1 MSRHPSIPHLGRS
14 KIAGVTLLEL
24 ILTCGILLILSA
36 AAIPMFQMTIQHR
49 KESELRYDL
58 REMRDAIDRYKDD
71 ADKNLIQTEV
81 GSQNYPP
88 DLQTLV
94 DGVTVSSAGGG
105 AGGISASALAGASGT
120 GQFGSAGT
128 PQLGAGAPGGAAPQF
143 GAGAPG
149 APGANTGAPGA
160 TTGGIPSLGSA
171 GAAGQGMSDTPG
183 KVRYL
188 RKIPVDPMTG
198 KPDWGLRAVQDDP
211 DSTSWGGSNVFDVYS
226 QSQAT
231 AIDGTK
237 YSDW

>member
-1 MSRHPSIPHLGRS
+1 MSGQTSFARPGQRS
-14 KIAGVTLLEL
+14 KRSSVAGLTLIEL
-24 ILTCGILLILSA
+24 ILTCGILLVLSS
-36 AAIPMFQMTIQHR
+36 AAIPMFQMVVQHR

-58 REMRDAIDRYKDD
+58 REMRNAIDRYKDD
-71 ADKNLIQTEV
+71 ADKNLIRTEV

-94 DGVTVSSAGGG
+94 DGVSISSGGSG
-105 AGGISASALAGASGT
+105 AGGITASALAGASNT

-128 PQLGAGAPGGAAPQF
+128 PQQGLQQGIGQPGGATQF
-143 GAGAPG
+143 GPG
-149 APGANTGAPGA
+149 A
-160 TTGGIPSLGSA
+160 TGGIPALGSA
-171 GAAGQGMSDTPG
+171 PSQSSQALSDLPS

-198 KPDWGLRAVQDDP
+198 KADWGLRAIQDDP
-211 DSTSWGGSNVFDVYS
+211 DATSWGGHNVFDVYS

-231 AIDGTK
+231 ATDGTK

>member
-1 MSRHPSIPHLGRS
+1 MRRPTSPPSLVRN
-14 KIAGVTLLEL
+14 KIAGLTLLEL
-24 ILTCGILLILSA
+24 ILTCGILLVLSA
-36 AAIPMFQMTIQHR
+36 AAIPMFQMTVQHR

-71 ADKNLIQTEV
+71 ADKNLIRTEV

-128 PQLGAGAPGGAAPQF
+128 PQLGAPQTGGGSQFAPGGGSNSGAPGGIQA
-143 GAGAPG
+143 
-149 APGANTGAPGA
+149 
-160 TTGGIPSLGSA
+160 LGSSGTA
-171 GAAGQGMSDTPG
+171 SQAMSDTPS

-198 KPDWGLRAVQDDP
+198 KADWGLRAVQDDP

-231 AIDGTK
+231 AVDGTK

>member
-1 MSRHPSIPHLGRS
+1 MRRQTSFPRARRSRV
-14 KIAGVTLLEL
+14 AGLTLIEL
-24 ILTCGILLILSA
+24 ILTCGILLILST
-36 AAIPMFQMTIQHR
+36 AAIPMFRMTVQHR

-58 REMRDAIDRYKDD
+58 REMRNAIDRYKDD
-71 ADKNLIQTEV
+71 ADKNLIRTEV

-94 DGVTVSSAGGG
+94 DGVTISAGGGG
-105 AGGISASALAGASGT
+105 AGGISASALAGASNT
-120 GQFGSAGT
+120 TQFGSAGT
-128 PQLGAGAPGGAAPQF
+128 PQLGREGQRDNSAIWRGSDGRHS
-143 GAGAPG
+143 GAGI
-149 APGANTGAPGA
+149 NRHC
-160 TTGGIPSLGSA
+160 
-171 GAAGQGMSDTPG
+171 GQAMSDTPS

-231 AIDGTK
+231 ATDGTK